1 MFSAIEQ
8 YNNPVAFGLQELSP
22 APYGH
27 TPVRQAR
34 YRPMINPQGMIF
46 FLGQLQHAVYNFL
59 VSYNMKPD
67 AMQFVMC
74 DFIGILFLMVES
86 NWIMICGDC

>member
-1 MFSAIEQ
+1 
-8 YNNPVAFGLQELSP
+8 
-22 APYGH
+22 
-27 TPVRQAR
+27 
-34 YRPMINPQGMIF
+34 MIF